1 MGADRR
7 RGRNAGVLMVDRRR
21 LALGGIVGPLA
32 FITCW
37 AVGGLLTEGYSPI
50 DDAIS
55 RLAAVDA
62 DTRWLMSTGF
72 VLFGV
77 GVPLFGLA
85 LREVLPG
92 RAWIGA
98 VVTGLA
104 TLGVALLPLDVSD
117 TVDALH
123 GVAAGTGY
131 VALAALPLLAV
142 RPLRAAGEHRAA
154 TASLVVGLLIAAA
167 LLLTPIPAINGLAQ
181 RTGLTLG
188 DLWILATARAILTHR
203 LSPSS
208 PEA

>member
-1 MGADRR
+1 LTTARHSAVPR
-7 RGRNAGVLMVDRRR
+7 YRR
-21 LALGGIVGPLA
+21 LAVGGLVGPIA
-32 FITCW
+32 FISCW
-37 AVGGLLTEGYSPI
+37 ALGGLLTEGYSPV

-55 RLAAVDA
+55 RLAAVDV
-62 DTRWLMSTGF
+62 DTRWLMTAGF
-72 VLFGV
+72 VAFGV

-92 RAWIGA
+92 RAWIAA

-131 VALAALPLLAV
+131 VALALLPVLAS
-142 RPLRAAGEHRAA
+142 RPLRSR
-154 TASLVVGLLIAAA
+154 ASLVLGLAIAAC
-167 LLLTPIPAINGLAQ
+167 LVLTLVEPIDGLAQ

-188 DLWILATARAILTHR
+188 DLWILWASRAILTHR
-203 LSPSS
+203 LYD
-208 PEA
+208 EA